1 MAKKEK
7 TPKEVNN
14 HPNRIGI
21 KEAAGYTIAEAGNMF
36 NLTYISS
43 YLKIFMT
50 DVLRISP
57 ASAGFMFIITRL
69 WDCINDPIWGAMV
82 AKKAPTKDGK
92 FRPYLKWVA
101 IPLGIATI
109 ACFVPYNN
117 FTQNQGILLALC
129 YIMYIFYGMMYTG
142 MNIPFGSLAS
152 VITDDPKGRTLLSTF
167 RSIGS
172 GIGGAVVSLIAPLVI
187 YTAVTNADGSTMID
201 PATNTVVK
209 AADGSKMFVFAL
221 AMGVLSIIFYLWGF
235 KTTKERVPSEAEP
248 QVDLKKTYLGLLK
261 SRPFVTVAL
270 AGVLISGQ
278 LQFGSFNAYLYKNYF
293 SNTSLSI
300 LGTVCNYLPMVILIL
315 LTPKLVEKFGKKE
328 LCGNMSVISAF
339 AAVLIAVLANN
350 EKFLYWIDP
359 QYGRLPWWMFMLSL
373 LVIGFGY
380 TFVSLTCWAVVMDV
394 IDYQEYKTGIRNESA
409 VYAVYTFS
417 RKLGQTI
424 ADASGLFLLQW
435 AQYDADTAGNGFIEA
450 NNTSRKIMLIC
461 TIIPA
466 IVYTGVWLLMKFG
479 YPLDRKRLA
488 PIYKFIREKR
498 EAEEAGAVETIV
510 ETPAVAT
517 AVKAP
522 VVVAKPAVS
531 DKQKIKEIRKFIF
544 MRDIGML
551 SQEEYKERIN
561 KLFK

>member
-43 YLKIFMT
+43 YLKMFMT
-50 DVLRISP
+50 DVLKISP
-57 ASAGFMFIITRL
+57 ANAGFMFIITRL

-109 ACFVPYNN
+109 ACFVPYNS
-117 FTQNQGILLALC
+117 FTQNPAILLTIC

-172 GIGGAVVSLIAPLVI
+172 GVGGAVVSLIAPMVI
-187 YTAVTNADGSTMID
+187 FTAVTNADGSPMID

-209 AADGSKMFVFAL
+209 AADGSKMFIFAL
-221 AMGVLSIIFYLWGF
+221 AMGILSIIFYLWGF

-248 QVDLKKTYLGLLK
+248 KVDLKKTYLGLLK

-278 LQFGSFNAYLYKNYF
+278 LQFNSFNTYLYKNYF
-293 SNTSLSI
+293 SDTNLSI

-315 LTPKLVEKFGKKE
+315 FTPKLVEKFGKKE
-328 LCGNMSVISAF
+328 LCGNMSVISAL
-339 AAVLIAVLANN
+339 ASVLIAVLANN

-373 LVIGFGY
+373 LIIGFGY

-394 IDYQEYKTGIRNESA
+394 IDYQEYTTGIRNESA

-417 RKLGQTI
+417 RKFGQTL

-435 AQYDADTAGNGFIEA
+435 AQYDSETAGNGFIEA
-450 NNTSRKIMLIC
+450 NDTSRKIMLIC
-461 TIIPA
+461 TVIPA
-466 IVYTGVWLLMKFG
+466 FVYTGVWLLMKFG

-498 EAEEAGAVETIV
+498 ESEEAEAQ
-510 ETPAVAT
+510 AT
-517 AVKAP
+517 K
-522 VVVAKPAVS
+522 
-531 DKQKIKEIRKFIF
+531 
-544 MRDIGML
+544 
-551 SQEEYKERIN
+551 
-561 KLFK
+561 